1 MDFLASLFNSSS
13 LNVRVYVMR
22 ITLIQRII
30 AGFSVVLLLLISISS
45 SAYFSQKRMTAQL
58 VMTSTTI
65 PELLNRASYTL
76 LNMQTANQTMFQ
88 HATTRDLENRNALKE
103 SFEEYHQK
111 YREQANELLALLEPF
126 PDIKQSFQQAMKQAD
141 KLLSKAASHF
151 QLQDQ
156 RVEAQAQSFRKLT
169 EFAEEFQYFTEDI
182 SDLLEE
188 AEDELYGEDIIDRIE
203 SIAISGDGAQLYLF
217 KIMAVED
224 EKSFNSFYQE
234 LERFLGQINANVQ
247 AVEAIKPGFLDALR
261 FYQVLLD
268 NAIHNPDGL
277 FQQHITSIR
286 LDNQSQETLSDITA
300 QAKLADNALSSTT
313 SKIEALSVSARSQ
326 AEGVFKQSSTI
337 NIALTLAS
345 IMIAVLIAST
355 VVISI
360 RAPLKTIMAALKRL
374 ASGDLTARINQNY
387 RSELGFVVDDINHL
401 NQQLNQLIGQ
411 IQQSAQTIN
420 DVAED
425 NLKKSEQT
433 SKSVIEQR
441 QQTESVATAVNQMD
455 SAVHE
460 VAIHAANTSDE
471 VSQVTEKAQ
480 ANMASMNQN
489 LSFINDLKNSLTSAS
504 NVIATLSD
512 ESQRI
517 GDILSVIQGIA
528 EQINLLALNAAIE
541 AARAGDQGRGFA
553 VVADEVRTLANRT
566 QQSANE
572 IGTMIE
578 SLQLKAS
585 EAVSIVTDNLQH
597 ADQSVIY
604 TQQSTESLQDMVRSL
619 VNVSDMSR
627 SIASASEQQKSV
639 THELAENI
647 TSISTMIEDIESN
660 ATQAAKNSESLN
672 ALSTQQTQLVSR
684 FQLESGD

>member
-1 MDFLASLFNSSS
+1 
-13 LNVRVYVMR
+13 
-22 ITLIQRII
+22 
-30 AGFSVVLLLLISISS
+30 
-45 SAYFSQKRMTAQL
+45 MTAQL

>member
-65 PELLNRASYTL
+65 PELLNKASYTL

-345 IMIAVLIAST
+345 IMIAALIAST